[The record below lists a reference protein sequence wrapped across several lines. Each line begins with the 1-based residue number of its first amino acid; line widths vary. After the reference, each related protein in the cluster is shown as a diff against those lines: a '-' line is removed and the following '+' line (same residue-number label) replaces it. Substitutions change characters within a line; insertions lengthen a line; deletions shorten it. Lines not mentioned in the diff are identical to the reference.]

1 MVSHS
6 TVSRLI
12 MLTCSNIECSI
23 ANMTLDFS
31 IIGQAITII
40 CTHNSCV
47 QICFIE
53 SWKFPF
59 RIKQI
64 RLLMLCCLGGD
75 CRTLMRHEIGVQF
88 MRVIMVL
95 LESVFIHLQR
105 FLVLACLVGFF
116 NKKCANKYYLQWYL
130 TYNSKCSL
138 RVWRQQMGLAI
149 FYRIFL

>member
-59 RIKQI
+59 RIKRI
-64 RLLMLCCLGGD
+64 RLLMLGCLDRD

-95 LESVFIHLQR
+95 LERVFIHLQR
-105 FLVLACLVGFF
+105 FLVLAGLVRFF
-116 NKKCANKYYLQWYL
+116 HGSANKYYLQWYL
-130 TYNSKCSL
+130 TYNSKCNS